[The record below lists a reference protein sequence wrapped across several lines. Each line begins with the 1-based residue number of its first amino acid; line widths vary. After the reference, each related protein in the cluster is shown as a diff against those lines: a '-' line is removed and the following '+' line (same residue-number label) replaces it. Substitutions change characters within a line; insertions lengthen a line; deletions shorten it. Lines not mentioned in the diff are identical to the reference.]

1 MSYRLFVI
9 ARVLH
14 VLSLIVWIGGLGMVT
29 TVILPALQ
37 RLDSGAQKA
46 WLFDRVERR
55 FRPQAQIAWI
65 VVGATGLYMLAWL
78 RAWARL
84 IDMRYWWMDAMI
96 ALWAAFGA
104 VLFVAEPLILGPRL
118 RDRMSAEAL
127 RRFQI
132 LHWTLLIV
140 SLSVIGVV
148 IAGIYGVL

>member
-9 ARVLH
+9 ARALH
-14 VLSLIVWIGGLGMVT
+14 VLSLVVWIGGLGMVT
-29 TVILPALQ
+29 TVILPALR
-37 RLDSGAQKA
+37 RLDSSAQQA

-55 FRPQAQIAWI
+55 FRPQAQVAWAI
-65 VVGATGLYMLAWL
+65 VGASGLYMLAWL

-84 IDMRYWWMDAMI
+84 IDIRYWWMDAMI
-96 ALWAAFGA
+96 ALWLAFGA

-118 RDRMSAEAL
+118 RDGMNAEVL

-132 LHWTLLIV
+132 LHWVLLIV